1 MMDERGS
8 PPGGPVVTVVVLNW
22 NGRRLLPDCLD
33 AVAKQDLDRALWETW
48 VVDNASEDDSLEL
61 LASDYP
67 WARVVR
73 NDANLGFAAGNNTA
87 LRTATTPYVVL
98 LNNDAH
104 PEPDWLRRLLAVVD
118 GEGEG
123 EDDGGRDR
131 VAAVTSKVLFAPRF
145 LAVEIETPALS
156 TPTDPRELGMLVTQ
170 VGLDGAE
177 VTEEVLWDRG
187 AYGPEESGGTR
198 FRWTRPQ
205 GTVLVPVGAGPE
217 RSGAGQDLRLTVRA
231 RADRTKPLTLRWPGG
246 SATVELSED
255 DGHHELVVPGSAPL
269 VDVVNNVGSVFHA
282 PGYGADRGYQ
292 EVDEGQYDTAE
303 DVPML
308 CGAAVLLRTAALEQ
322 VGVFD
327 DDFFM
332 YYEDTDLSWRL
343 RAAGWNVR
351 YEPTAVVRHL
361 HSASSVEWSPFFT
374 FHVER
379 NRLLTL
385 TKDAPA
391 GLATGQL
398 LRFQVTTL
406 SMARRALLQALRER
420 RRPALRPL
428 LLRLRVTGSYLRL
441 LPRMLWRRRSISRS
455 ATTSRSALFA
465 RWMAP
470 EQ

>member
-1 MMDERGS
+1 
-8 PPGGPVVTVVVLNW
+8 
-22 NGRRLLPDCLD
+22 
-33 AVAKQDLDRALWETW
+33 
-48 VVDNASEDDSLEL
+48 
-61 LASDYP
+61 
-67 WARVVR
+67 
-73 NDANLGFAAGNNTA
+73 
-87 LRTATTPYVVL
+87 
-98 LNNDAH
+98 
-104 PEPDWLRRLLAVVD
+104 
-118 GEGEG
+118 
-123 EDDGGRDR
+123 
-131 VAAVTSKVLFAPRF
+131 
-145 LAVEIETPALS
+145 
-156 TPTDPRELGMLVTQ
+156 
-170 VGLDGAE
+170 
-177 VTEEVLWDRG
+177 
-187 AYGPEESGGTR
+187 
-198 FRWTRPQ
+198 
-205 GTVLVPVGAGPE
+205 VPVGAGPE
-217 RSGAGQDLRLTVRA
+217 RSGAGRDLRLTVRA

-255 DGHHELVVPGSAPL
+255 DGHHELVVPAGAPL

-391 GLATGQL
+391 ALAVGQL

-420 RRPALRPL
+420 HRPALRPL

-441 LPRMLWRRRSISRS
+441 LPRMLWRRRAISRR
-455 ATTSRSALFA
+455 ATTSRRALFA